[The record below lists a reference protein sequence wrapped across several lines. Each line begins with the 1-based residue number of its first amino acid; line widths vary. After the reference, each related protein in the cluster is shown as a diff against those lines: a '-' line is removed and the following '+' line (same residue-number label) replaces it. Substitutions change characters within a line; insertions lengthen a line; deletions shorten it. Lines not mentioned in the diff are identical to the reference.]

1 MLSNVK
7 HVGTHYQ
14 DSKLFN
20 FNQYNT
26 TDSSLNPDF
35 WQLIISSSVL
45 W

>member
-14 DSKLFN
+14 DNKLFN

-26 TDSSLNPDF
+26 TDLSRSESWFLTVNNI
-35 WQLIISSSVL
+35 Q
-45 W
+45 